1 MANERFRTVW
11 DAIEPDAEKAAALE
25 MSANAMIAINE
36 AIMSMDDATAAAF
49 IGSTVEQARAIRAG
63 HIDLFTPDTLA
74 GFIAHAGLRPVVP
87 FTVAA

>member
-25 MSANAMIAINE
+25 MSANAMIAIND
-36 AIMSMDDATAAAF
+36 AIKSMDDVTAAAF

-63 HIDLFTPDTLA
+63 HIDLFTADTLA
-74 GFIAHAGLRPVVP
+74 GFISYAGLRPAATY
-87 FTVAA
+87 TVAA